1 MIKKDLKHKCQINQI
16 LYNIKSHSFRINRI
30 SKLLQKTSAQN
41 ASDIIGH
48 NDIKSTMAYKKYAL
62 KSMKS

>member
-30 SKLLQKTSAQN
+30 SKLLQKTFAQN

-48 NDIKSTMAYKKYAL
+48 NDIKFTMAYKKYAL

>member
-16 LYNIKSHSFRINRI
+16 LYNIKSHSFKIYRI
-30 SKLLQKTSAQN
+30 SKPLQKTSAQN
-41 ASDIIGH
+41 ATDIIGH
-48 NDIKSTMAYKKYAL
+48 NDIKSAMAYKKYAL